1 MKRSTKKTLGMAVA
15 AAMAS
20 ASFYSQASAGTVTW
34 TNTVGSQDWNTAA
47 NWTPHAVP
55 GSSDTAFFNVAPPSN
70 AVSVSSASNV
80 GAIFS
85 EITATNLAFSGSP
98 LTLFGQTLT
107 VPQFGETLTNENNV
121 VLAMGDTGAAAT
133 NTLTIGN
140 AIALENAQNVM
151 IASAN
156 SGLGGGG
163 QTVTINGNITNAGST
178 AAGLTLLG
186 GGTPS
191 NFGAQFTLSGTNT
204 FSGGIVVGNT
214 SATEGAVLSATPAGL
229 PTTGTVVINE
239 QAQLLLNG
247 PGTYGGTGS
256 VLDLNGPGVGPG
268 VSQGSS
274 GALRTKG
281 SGSYTYQGTV
291 NIGTSTSGSSAL
303 GYVVIS
309 ATGTNS
315 LSFSGAVTGSG
326 NIQKQGGGDLI
337 LSGSGSTWSGA
348 TQIGNGTVDTE
359 SNSSLGTGDLIF
371 AVSSTN
377 APTINLRSNQNIA
390 NLNSTFQASTF
401 SNSSTGSQLLSLF
414 GTSLT
419 INGTMSGVQ
428 QGLTGNTFGYGGGAG
443 LTSTIADGSG
453 MPGSVIFHGTT
464 NTAQENF
471 TGPNTYSGGTTV
483 TRGIL
488 NVANGYNG
496 VSFGVNGSALGTG
509 NVTVNSGGTLSSGDG
524 VSVLGQSV
532 TAGGFTGNL
541 TVNSGAIVA
550 PGGVGAVGSMST
562 GALTANSGS
571 AFDFDLAGGTTA
583 TFDTLNVTGSATL
596 NGTDTLNI
604 AGDKIAF
611 TAVNA
616 PIELIS
622 FTGGLANPGTSFT
635 LGTTPGGHNRTYSLN
650 TTSAGVFLT
659 IADTGNERI
668 WSLGGVSP
676 TSGTDGAGTWSNGSI
691 NFFNTD
697 PPMTGTQEPYDN
709 NSTAD
714 VIFGSGGNGGI
725 VTLGSA
731 ITVGGELVFS
741 QVATPYTIGAGGGTN
756 ALTLTGGIVG
766 SNNATI
772 NAPVVLKASQTF
784 TAGAGTTLTVNGNIS
799 EAVAGTQL
807 TIGGDVGTVV
817 LGGTNSY
824 TGGTVLSQGTL
835 QTSIGSLPSTGGVLD
850 NASLVFSQ
858 IGSTGGVYSGKI
870 SGSGSVT
877 INNALSTTTV
887 SLTNASNSYSGATLM
902 QNGVLSV
909 GAVGDLGTGA
919 GGITLAGGTMQFVAP
934 LNFPLGT
941 PSQLI
946 NVSGNATIDTDGFN
960 VTLGQ
965 NISGSGSLTK
975 INGGTLTLTGLVPT
989 TSLGGVAVTG
999 GVLNF
1004 NPGGGGGGASYGITA
1019 NSGQFSGDLMLSGSL
1034 EMRVFGGDISGGG
1047 KVRIVSSGVNLIS
1060 HGATEIDNE
1069 IVLNENNQPN
1079 FVADLG
1085 ATAAN
1090 SLTITND
1097 ITNPSGTTADVDFTN
1112 GAGTTFLQ
1120 HTYTAGTGYTGA
1132 TTIDNGAG
1140 GEVQLDVNNALP
1152 LGTDVHLTSN
1162 GLLDVFGVTA
1172 TIGSID
1178 SGAPGTNATITD
1190 ESVNNATLIV
1200 NGSLSTNFA
1209 GLITDNSTA
1218 GGGPSGA
1225 LTLELGS
1232 SYTGTLTLNSA
1243 TFNNYAGG
1251 TILNGG
1257 TLSTGSDA
1265 LLGFATS
1272 GLTFGGGTLALTS
1285 SISTGRPITVNPG
1298 SSSIDVAPTTTLT
1311 INSSA
1316 LTWAGGTLTT
1326 TDSGSVSIA
1335 QTGGTVSV
1343 TPGSTLA
1350 VSSTSSVTVSGSVDP
1365 FTDSSNASHH
1375 VAVINNGVFSVVDVN
1390 SSIAG
1395 ITGTGALTIGDGT
1408 TANTLQLATG
1418 SGLSTQ
1424 NSVTIAANSALDL
1437 TNNHLIINYAA
1448 GTQATV
1454 DATIRGYLINGYNG
1468 GLWNGTHGATPA
1480 SGGGITSSTAAVT
1493 PGYAVGYADGADGV
1507 VAGLSSGQL
1516 EVKYTL
1522 YGDANLDGVVSG
1534 DDFTI
1539 LVGNLGKSVSAWD
1552 QGDFNYDGV
1561 VSGDDYTLLVGNLGK
1576 SATGADITLPAAD
1589 YAAID
1594 AFAAAN
1600 GLMADVPEPASAS
1613 LLLIAG
1619 MGVLAR
1625 RRRSIQA

>member
-1 MKRSTKKTLGMAVA
+1 M
-15 AAMAS
+15 
-20 ASFYSQASAGTVTW
+20 
-34 TNTVGSQDWNTAA
+34 
-47 NWTPHAVP
+47 
-55 GSSDTAFFNVAPPSN
+55 
-70 AVSVSSASNV
+70 
-80 GAIFS
+80 
-85 EITATNLAFSGSP
+85 
-98 LTLFGQTLT
+98 
-107 VPQFGETLTNENNV
+107 
-121 VLAMGDTGAAAT
+121 
-133 NTLTIGN
+133 
-140 AIALENAQNVM
+140 
-151 IASAN
+151 
-156 SGLGGGG
+156 
-163 QTVTINGNITNAGST
+163 
-178 AAGLTLLG
+178 
-186 GGTPS
+186 
-191 NFGAQFTLSGTNT
+191 
-204 FSGGIVVGNT
+204 
-214 SATEGAVLSATPAGL
+214 SATPAGL
-229 PTTGTVVINE
+229 PTKGTVVINE

-247 PGTYGGTGS
+247 PGTYGAAGS

-309 ATGTNS
+309 ATGSNT
-315 LSFSGAVTGSG
+315 LTFSGAVTGSG

-359 SNSSLGTGDLIF
+359 SNSSLGTGDLIL

-377 APTINLRSNQNIA
+377 APNINLRSNQNIA

-401 SNSSTGSQLLSLF
+401 SNTSTGSQLLSLF

-419 INGTMSGVQ
+419 INGTIPGVE
-428 QGLTGNTFGYGGGAG
+428 QGLIGNTFGYGGGAG
-443 LTSTIADGSG
+443 LTSTIADGSA
-453 MPGSVIFHGTT
+453 PGSVIFHGTT
-464 NTAQENF
+464 STAQENF
-471 TGPNTYSGGTTV
+471 TGPNSYTGGTTV
-483 TRGIL
+483 TGGIL
-488 NVANGYNG
+488 NVANGFNG
-496 VSFGVNGSALGTG
+496 TSFGVNGSALGTG
-509 NVTVNSGGTLSSGDG
+509 AVTVNSGGTLSSGDG

-541 TVNSGAIVA
+541 VVNSGGIVA
-550 PGGVGAVGSMST
+550 PGGVGEVGSMST
-562 GALTANSGS
+562 GALTANNHSV
-571 AFDFDLAGGTTA
+571 FDFDLAGGTTA

-596 NGTDTLNI
+596 SGTDTLNV

-611 TAVNA
+611 TAANA

-622 FTGGLANPGTSFT
+622 FTGGLANAGTSFT

-741 QVATPYTIGAGGGTN
+741 QVASPYTIGASGGTN
-756 ALTLTGGIVG
+756 ALSLTGGIVG

-799 EAVAGTQL
+799 EAVVGTQL
-807 TIGGDVGTVV
+807 TIGGDAGTVV
-817 LGGTNSY
+817 LGGTNTY

-835 QTSIGSLPSTGGVLD
+835 QTSAGSLPSTGGILD

-858 IGSTGGVYSGKI
+858 TGSSNGIYSGKI
-870 SGSGSVT
+870 TGSGSVT
-877 INNALSTTTV
+877 VSNALSTTTV
-887 SLTNASNSYSGATLM
+887 SLTNASNGYTGATNV

-919 GGITLAGGTMQFVAP
+919 GGITLAGGTLQFVAP

-946 NVSGNATIDTDGFN
+946 NVSGNATVDTDGFN

-999 GVLNF
+999 GALNF
-1004 NPGGGGGGASYGITA
+1004 NPGGGLGGASYGITA
-1019 NSGQFSGDLMLSGSL
+1019 DSGQFSGDLMLSGSL

-1069 IVLNENNQPN
+1069 IVLNENNQAN

-1085 ATAAN
+1085 ANASNT
-1090 SLTITND
+1090 LTITSD

-1112 GAGTTFLQ
+1112 GAGITMLQ

-1132 TTIDNGAG
+1132 TTIDNGVG

-1152 LGTDVHLTSN
+1152 LGTDVHLTSS

-1178 SGAPGTNATITD
+1178 SGAPGTGATITD
-1190 ESVNNATLIV
+1190 ESLNNATLIV
-1200 NGSLSTNFA
+1200 NGSLSTNFS

-1218 GGGPSGA
+1218 GGGASGA
-1225 LTLELGS
+1225 LALELGS

-1285 SISTGRPITVNPG
+1285 SISTGRPIIVNPG

-1316 LTWAGGTLTT
+1316 LTWAGGTLTM

-1343 TPGSTLA
+1343 TPGSVFGVA
-1350 VSSTSSVTVSGSVDP
+1350 SASSVTVSGSVDP
-1365 FTDSSNASHH
+1365 FTDSSNSGHH
-1375 VAVINNGVFSVVDVN
+1375 VAVANNGVFDVLDVN
-1390 SSIAG
+1390 SSVAG
-1395 ITGTGALTIGDGT
+1395 ITGTGALTIGGDGV
-1408 TANTLQLATG
+1408 ANSLQLATN

-1424 NSVTIAANSALDL
+1424 DSVTIAANSSLDL
-1437 TNNHLIINYAA
+1437 TNNHLIIDYAA

-1468 GLWNGTHGATPA
+1468 GLWNGTHGLSPLT
-1480 SGGGITSSTAAVT
+1480 GGGINSSTAAANSAHF
-1493 PGYAVGYADGADGV
+1493 GLGYADGADGV
-1507 VAGLSSGQL
+1507 VTGLSSGQI
-1516 EVKYTL
+1516 EIKYTL
-1522 YGDANLDGVVSG
+1522 LGDANLDGVVSG
-1534 DDFTI
+1534 DDFAI
-1539 LVGNLGKSVSAWD
+1539 LVSNLGKSVTAWD
-1552 QGDFNYDGV
+1552 KGDFNYDGV
-1561 VSGDDYTLLVGNLGK
+1561 VSGDDFALLVANLGK
-1576 SATGADITLPAAD
+1576 AANGADVTLPASD
-1589 YAAID
+1589 IAAID
-1594 AFAAAN
+1594 AFAASH

-1613 LLLIAG
+1613 LLLVAG
-1619 MGVLAR
+1619 MGMLAR
-1625 RRRSIQA
+1625 RRRSN